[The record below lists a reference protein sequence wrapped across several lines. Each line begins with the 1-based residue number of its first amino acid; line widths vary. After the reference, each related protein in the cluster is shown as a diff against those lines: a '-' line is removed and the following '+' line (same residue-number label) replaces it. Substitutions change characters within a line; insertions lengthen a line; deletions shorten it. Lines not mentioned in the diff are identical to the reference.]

1 MGARLVI
8 VSNRLPLTLRKSDQ
22 GWVTERSS
30 GGLAS
35 AMAPLLRSRH
45 GIWIGW
51 SGESDEDG
59 GEERRAVLESWARN
73 DQCFAIELPADVAK
87 KFYEGYS
94 NETLWPVFREF
105 SAEQH

>member
-1 MGARLVI
+1 MGARLVV

-35 AMAPLLRSRH
+35 AMASLLRSRH

-59 GEERRAVLESWARN
+59 GEERRGYDPCGESL
-73 DQCFAIELPADVAK
+73 DEPVDLP
-87 KFYEGYS
+87 
-94 NETLWPVFREF
+94 
-105 SAEQH
+105 